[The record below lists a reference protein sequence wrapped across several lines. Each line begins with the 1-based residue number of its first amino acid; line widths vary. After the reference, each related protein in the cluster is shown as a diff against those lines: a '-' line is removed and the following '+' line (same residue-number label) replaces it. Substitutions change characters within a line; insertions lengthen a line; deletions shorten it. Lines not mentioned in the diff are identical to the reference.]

1 MNRLD
6 FTPIKTK
13 RLYEE
18 VLEQFKRLITAGEL
32 KPGDKLLPER
42 ELAERLQVSRPSVRE
57 AIRTLEMMGV
67 VEIRPG
73 GGSFLRN
80 TNTDDIIRPLAMF
93 LAVGK
98 NSMLEMFEVRRIF
111 ETAMASIAAERASEE
126 DVSHIKQALNGMTDR
141 FNAHDLH
148 KGEQHDIEFHFGV
161 AQATHNSL
169 LIKLFRTITGE
180 FSHAVAAAR
189 HRLYLDEEGLQRVI
203 EQHQNI
209 YKAIESRDPEVAA
222 NTMLAHLNY
231 AEEEINKRMS

>member
-1 MNRLD
+1 MD

-18 VLEQFKRLITAGEL
+18 VLEQFKRLIAGGEL

-93 LAVGK
+93 LAVEK
-98 NSMLEMFEVRRIF
+98 NSMLEMFEVRRIL
-111 ETAMASIAAERASEE
+111 ETATASIAAERASDEE
-126 DVSHIKQALNGMTDR
+126 ISLIKKALDGMTER
-141 FNAHDLH
+141 FNARDLQ
-148 KGEQHDIEFHFGV
+148 KGEEHDIEFHYGV
-161 AQATHNSL
+161 AQGTHNSL
-169 LIKLFRTITGE
+169 LIKLFRTISGE
-180 FSHAVAAAR
+180 FSHSVSAAR

-203 EQHQNI
+203 EQHQDI
-209 YKAIESRDPEVAA
+209 YKAIAAHDPEAA
-222 NTMLAHLNY
+222 ASTMLAHLSY
-231 AEEEINKRMS
+231 AEQEINKRMS